1 MNKKI
6 KDIVIT
12 SICVVLLAVSAWI
25 KIPLIIPISLQNLVL
40 FIILGVFGFKISIIT
55 IIVYIF
61 SGLIGIPV
69 FSSGVSSLSGLL
81 GITGGYLIS
90 FIIYPFIFYLLQN
103 LHFKNNNIKLFIIFL
118 ILTVI
123 TYLIGS
129 LWYYVLYINN
139 NEFVLFTEVL
149 SLTIFPYILP
159 DIIKILISIL
169 VINRIKKIKGL
180 LNNL

>member
-55 IIVYIF
+55 IIVYIL

-149 SLTIFPYILP
+149 SLTIVPYILP

-169 VINRIKKIKGL
+169 VINRIKKIK
-180 LNNL
+180 NE